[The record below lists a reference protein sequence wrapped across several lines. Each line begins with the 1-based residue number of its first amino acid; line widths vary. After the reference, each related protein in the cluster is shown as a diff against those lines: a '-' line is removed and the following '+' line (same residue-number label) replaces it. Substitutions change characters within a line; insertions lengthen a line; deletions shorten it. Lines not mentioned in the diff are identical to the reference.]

1 LIVHEEDEM
10 APTEMAP
17 ATAATVRPTLTA
29 IHHVGITATD
39 VEASAAW
46 YERVLGLGRLFEERH
61 YRSEANGYTIVL
73 GPPDGS
79 FSMGLDHHP
88 ANAGDGIDPTR
99 TGLDHLSFQVESVD
113 ALHGWVTHLD
123 SQGVPNSGVY
133 PTEGFPLSL
142 VTFWDPDGVQLE
154 LIAFHR

>member
-1 LIVHEEDEM
+1 M
-10 APTEMAP
+10 TPTETAP
-17 ATAATVRPTLTA
+17 AAKSTVCPTLTG
-29 IHHVGITATD
+29 IHHIGITVTD

-46 YERVLGLGRLFEERH
+46 YERVLGLGRLFQVRH

-79 FSMGLDHHP
+79 FSLGIDHHP
-88 ANAGDGIDPTR
+88 ANTGEGFDPTR

-113 ALHGWVTHLD
+113 ALHPWVTHLE

-133 PTEGFPLSL
+133 PMPGFPLSL
-142 VTFWDPDGVQLE
+142 VTFCDPDSVQLE
-154 LIAFHR
+154 FIAFHG